1 MVVQYEGLGK
11 AWRFRGA
18 GTGSWCGLGGARGK
32 PTFQKNSRLPMPVA
46 GGDSSDKG
54 RQRNMLLW
62 GSWRAAEARVQIR
75 RRRAAAPTDARGAV
89 PRLGRP
95 PGSRGPQAGQTR
107 WSGARAMVRAGGPW
121 LVAGVVEPKQQL
133 QRCGQGSAGRRQ
145 GLQAVRLAGSGGLAS
160 CRAFGSWRRAG
171 WRQASRQKTTP
182 HAAQD
187 HPPTRWPL
195 LVRPSVNPPLTSPR
209 MAAEGSRGAAPSACR
224 RRGEQRGA
232 PWAWA
237 WSRSRSW
244 ACARAATPRPRRW
257 WRWR

>member
-1 MVVQYEGLGK
+1 
-11 AWRFRGA
+11 
-18 GTGSWCGLGGARGK
+18 
-32 PTFQKNSRLPMPVA
+32 
-46 GGDSSDKG
+46 
-54 RQRNMLLW
+54 MLLW

-75 RRRAAAPTDARGAV
+75 RGRAAAPADARGAV
-89 PRLGRP
+89 PRL
-95 PGSRGPQAGQTR
+95 GQTR
-107 WSGARAMVRAGGPW
+107 WSGARAMVWAGGPW
-121 LVAGVVEPKQQL
+121 LVAGVFEPKQQL

-224 RRGEQRGA
+224 RPRGRRRGEQRGA
-232 PWAWA
+232 PWARSWSWA
-237 WSRSRSW
+237 WAWARS
-244 ACARAATPRPRRW
+244 RAATPRPRRW